1 MKTFS
6 KTGLLGGAGLLG
18 SSALAL
24 LLAAAP
30 IAVHAQESSG
40 SIHGTATLNGAP
52 APNKAVTILHIPS
65 GTRQT
70 TVTNASGIFDA
81 RGLRVGGPYTITVAD
96 KAYPNIFVELGK
108 TLDFTADLTPA
119 SQVAAVEVVA
129 TGRRNSDQGPVTLLN
144 RDAIQ
149 SVVSVTRDI
158 RDLAGRD
165 ILVNQDSSSA
175 RAGTNSGGISIAGSN
190 PRFNRITVDGVSA
203 QDNFGLAQG
212 GLTTARGPVTLDAIE
227 QFVVAAVPTDV
238 ENGDFTGGALN
249 LVLRSGTN
257 SFHGTVFDNY
267 LNDGFVGRQLG
278 NARVVSPIHQ
288 TNYGGFLSGP
298 IWKDKLFFAVS
309 YENYQTVD
317 ITGFGV
323 TGQGL
328 ANSFTNLTQATVDQ
342 VVNIY
347 NTGYASK
354 FNLGADT
361 PTEPVTD
368 KKYSAKI
375 DWNITDRHRATL
387 TYRYAKSTAVLRTD
401 AGQFTDSLDSHW
413 YTQGNTDKA
422 ATFELHSNWTD
433 KLTTT
438 FKATYRD
445 YENTQL
451 PPSGQNYADVAVCT
465 APTSDGV
472 LTSCQTGFS
481 QVRFG
486 PDQFRHANALAE
498 KELRFNGQAEYTLG
512 ENLFKIGGQAR
523 QAKPADLF
531 VPASHGVYYFDSI
544 ADFAAG
550 RAGSL
555 NYSNSVTGN
564 PTDAGFAT
572 TYWTYSVFA
581 QDAIQLM
588 ETLKIT
594 AGVRFDWNSYPDK
607 PILNPNFTA
616 RNGFTNQKTIDG
628 LSVFQPRLSIEW
640 KPTPD
645 LRLNGGGG
653 IFSGGTPDVLTGTP
667 FYNTG
672 YTITN
677 VTFNRQPT
685 GAITELTGTAGY
697 TPAIGSQA
705 LDNLNLDPNFGYQ
718 IPSQVK
724 ALQQGTLAGAPLIP
738 AQGAVVAMAPNF
750 KLPSSW
756 KEFASVQYHLMGW
769 TFGADLV
776 VAQAKNQITY
786 YDAKAQVLTINGAA
800 QTLPDGRIRY
810 DGLSST
816 AVIPGR
822 TSANLGNNNDLIIS
836 NTDQGATWD
845 LGLTASKNWD
855 WGGSFAVGYARM
867 HSNDLGPGL
876 LFGTTAGSL
885 YNTVPAF
892 MDPNRDFD
900 GRSVDEIKNT
910 FKFELG
916 YRHDWLKD
924 NETRITLFGS
934 RQDGRPFGFTMQDAA
949 SGRSPVFGVTR
960 TAQALYVP
968 DLSAGSGLDYGLVHF
983 ATQADLD
990 KFKYFV
996 NRFNLKPGLMTK
1008 YTNTNRET
1016 NRLDLQISQYL
1027 PSPIEGHHFKVV
1039 ADVRNVLNLLNSHWG
1054 GVREFNDVNTV
1065 TRVSCADVTGTA
1077 VPTTSAACP
1086 RYNYSQVST
1095 PITQNVNQAASL
1107 WYAQISVKYEF

>member
-1 MKTFS
+1 MTMK
-6 KTGLLGGAGLLG
+6 KLGWLAT
-18 SSALAL
+18 SAMVASVL
-24 LLAAAP
+24 AAP
-30 IAVHAQESSG
+30 IAAYAQETTG
-40 SIHGTATLNGAP
+40 SIHGAAIQNGMPVA
-52 APNKAVTILHIPS
+52 NKAVTILHTPS

-70 TVTNASGIFDA
+70 TVTNAAGVFDA
-81 RGLRVGGPYTITVAD
+81 RGLRVGGPYTITVGD

-119 SQVAAVEVVA
+119 SQVQAVEVVA

-149 SVVSVTRDI
+149 SVVSITRDI

-165 ILVNQDSSSA
+165 ILVNQDSANRS
-175 RAGTNSGGISIAGSN
+175 GTNAGGISIAGSN

-203 QDNFGLAQG
+203 QDNFGLSQG
-212 GLTTARGPVTLDAIE
+212 GLTTSRGPVTLDAIE

-257 SFHGTVFDNY
+257 TFHGSVFDNY
-267 LNDGFVGRQLG
+267 LNDGFVGRHLG
-278 NARVVSPIHQ
+278 DARVFTAQHQ
-288 TNYGGFLSGP
+288 TNYGGTLLGP
-298 IWKDKLFFAVS
+298 IIKDKLFFALS

-317 ITGFGV
+317 TTVFGV

-328 ANSFTNLTQATVDQ
+328 PSTFTNLTQATVDQ
-342 VVNIY
+342 VVGIY
-347 NTGYASK
+347 NNGYKSK

-433 KLTTT
+433 NLATT

-451 PPSGQNYADVAVCT
+451 PPSGQNYADVQVCT
-465 APTSDGV
+465 APTSDAA
-472 LTSCQTGFS
+472 LQSCQTGFS
-481 QVRFG
+481 SVRFG

-498 KELRFNGQAEYTLG
+498 KELRFNAQAEYTYG
-512 ENLFKIGGQAR
+512 KNLFKIGGQAR

-531 VPASHGVYYFDSI
+531 VPSSHGVYYFDSI

-550 RAGSL
+550 KAGSL

-564 PTDAGFAT
+564 PLDAGFAT
-572 TYWTYSVFA
+572 TYWTYSLFA
-581 QDAIQLM
+581 QDAVQLM
-588 ETLKIT
+588 DTLKLT
-594 AGVRFDWNSYPDK
+594 AGVRFDWNHYPEK

-628 LSVFQPRLSIEW
+628 LSVFQPRLSLEW

-677 VTFNRQPT
+677 VQFFRQST
-685 GAITELTGTAGY
+685 GLITEQTGTAGY
-697 TPAIGSQA
+697 TQTIGSQA
-705 LDNLNLDPNFGYQ
+705 LDNLNNDPNFGYQ
-718 IPSQVK
+718 LPSQVK

-738 AQGAVVAMAPNF
+738 AQGAVIAMAPTF

-756 KEFASVQYHLMGW
+756 KEFGSVQYHFMGW
-769 TFGADLV
+769 TFGADFV
-776 VAQAKNQITY
+776 AAQAKNQITY
-786 YDAKAQVLTINGAA
+786 YDAKSQVLMVNGA
-800 QTLPDGRIRY
+800 QQFLPDGRIRY
-810 DGLSST
+810 DGLG
-816 AVIPGR
+816 VVPGK
-822 TSANLGNNNDLIIS
+822 TSANLGSNNDLIITNS
-836 NTDQGATWD
+836 SQGATWD
-845 LGLTASKNWD
+845 LGLTASKNWN
-855 WGGSFAVGYARM
+855 WGGSFAVGYSRM

-876 LFGTTAGSL
+876 RFGTTAGSL
-885 YNTVPAF
+885 YGSVPAF
-892 MDPNRDFD
+892 MDPNRDYD

-916 YRHDWLKD
+916 YRKEFLKD

-934 RQDGRPFGFTMQDAA
+934 RQNGRPFGFTMQDAA

-968 DLSAGSGLDYGLVHF
+968 DLSQGSGLDYGLVHF
-983 ATQADLD
+983 ATQGDLD
-990 KFKYFV
+990 RFKYFV
-996 NRFNLKPGLMTK
+996 NRFNLKPGLITK
-1008 YTNTNRET
+1008 YSNTNRST
-1016 NRLDLQISQYL
+1016 NRLDLQVSQYL

-1039 ADVRNVLNLLNSHWG
+1039 ADIRNVLNLLDSHWG

-1065 TRVSCADVTGTA
+1065 TRVSCADVTGSV

-1086 RYNYSQVST
+1086 RYSYSQVSP
-1095 PITQNVNQAASL
+1095 PIVQNVNTASL
-1107 WYAQISVKYEF
+1107 WYAQIMVKYEF